1 VVLLGSREEEGA
13 LPIQHMRIVHVQDL
27 LMEGEKELGLRVVS
41 GSGGLGRPIFSSKV
55 QRPGKELRRDPP
67 LVKANRILLLGR
79 TELGLLDALVPSRR
93 RMLLREL
100 SFLDLPC
107 ILVEGGLRVPED
119 LLQFSQEYSIPLL
132 ATRLGGIQL
141 TRGLHRILGRI
152 MGDGVHIQGVLM
164 RIFDVGVLILG
175 KSGIG
180 KSECALDLIT
190 RGHAL
195 VADDLVELR
204 RGADGEVL
212 GTCPELI
219 KYHMEVRGLGIIN
232 ILALFGERAVI
243 EESTIGLVVEL
254 LEWEQILHMDR
265 TGLPQRT
272 FTLLDRDLPLL
283 RIPVSL
289 NRNLAI
295 ILEVAVRNQL
305 LKERGIRPVEDL
317 AHRIET
323 ELRSKASS

>member
-1 VVLLGSREEEGA
+1 
-13 LPIQHMRIVHVQDL
+13 
-27 LMEGEKELGLRVVS
+27 
-41 GSGGLGRPIFSSKV
+41 
-55 QRPGKELRRDPP
+55 
-67 LVKANRILLLGR
+67 
-79 TELGLLDALVPSRR
+79 
-93 RMLLREL
+93 
-100 SFLDLPC
+100 
-107 ILVEGGLRVPED
+107 
-119 LLQFSQEYSIPLL
+119 
-132 ATRLGGIQL
+132 
-141 TRGLHRILGRI
+141 
-152 MGDGVHIQGVLM
+152 
-164 RIFDVGVLILG
+164 
-175 KSGIG
+175 
-180 KSECALDLIT
+180 
-190 RGHAL
+190 
-195 VADDLVELR
+195 
-204 RGADGEVL
+204 
-212 GTCPELI
+212 
-219 KYHMEVRGLGIIN
+219 LGIIN